1 MRNNL
6 IKKGSKKYP
15 KWFYLFLLS
24 IPIILIIIVELTFRA
39 FGYGTDYSTFI
50 NIEDKF
56 GEYYF
61 FNPRL
66 PEKYFVN
73 STITPSVIPD
83 GFKINKDNN
92 TFRIFAMGGS
102 TTAGFPY
109 PPNVSF
115 PRLLKDK
122 LEKKYPGIR
131 FEVINLGISAVNSI
145 TMKDIIG
152 DVVEQKPDLIIIYAG
167 HNEYYGALGPASGLK
182 QFSNAAI
189 TNLYL
194 SLKNL
199 YLVQF
204 LENSI
209 QKLMEFTD
217 SGEPESKTLMAQM
230 SGTNLIEYN
239 SDLFFDGLNQF
250 KENLDLIL
258 NECKEAGI
266 NVLTGTLVSNLM
278 QEPLCKY
285 SGCQNLITDFNKSLT
300 SDTLLR
306 KTKLYKIKDLDNLRF
321 RAPEEMNQI
330 IKDASQKFNVTV
342 FDNQEIFEKFNRYG
356 IIGDELMTDH
366 LHPNIKG
373 NSLIAELLFEIILDK
388 KFIDNAGINIS
399 DIDVNPTPVDL
410 KSYTKIDSSI
420 AELRIAYLKQDF
432 PFRSV
437 KSDESIFRFIISKS
451 DSIAWEILF
460 DNLGWENGHLKLAD
474 YYYQNNR
481 FREYFHEM
489 FVLMKDKPFYENP
502 FISAIHKL
510 EKANQSTLLKNT
522 LKLHFNN
529 FKDLKSAEKLGDI
542 YHSEGNIRESIKFYE
557 YCVNNNSGNEK
568 IHFNLSGL
576 YFSQK
581 RLNEAIYNMQKCLN
595 LNPNYPNA
603 QKIYR
608 GLLSILKSKK

>member
-6 IKKGSKKYP
+6 IKKESKKYP
-15 KWFYLFLLS
+15 KWFYLFLLF
-24 IPIILIIIVELTFRA
+24 IPILLIVIVELTFRG
-39 FGYGTDYSTFI
+39 FGYGNDYSTFI
-50 NIEDKF
+50 KIEDKF

-61 FNPRL
+61 FNPKL

-73 STITPSVIPD
+73 STVTPSVIPD
-83 GFKINKDNN
+83 GFKIKKNNN

-115 PRLLKDK
+115 SRMLKDK
-122 LEKKYPGIR
+122 LEKNYPGIR

-145 TMKDIIG
+145 TMKDIIE

-167 HNEYYGALGPASGLK
+167 HNEYYGALGPASGLLK
-182 QFSNAAI
+182 FSNAAI

-194 SLKNL
+194 SLKNF

-209 QKLMEFTD
+209 QYVMELTD
-217 SGEPESKTLMAQM
+217 SGEHKSKTLMAQM
-230 SGTNLIEYN
+230 SGTNLIEFN
-239 SDLFFDGLNQF
+239 SDLYFDGLNQF
-250 KENLDLIL
+250 QENLDFIL
-258 NECKEAGI
+258 TECKEAGV

-285 SGCQNLITDFNKSLT
+285 SGCQNLLTNFNKTLT

-306 KTKLYKIKDLDNLRF
+306 KTELYKIKDLDNLRF

-330 IKDASQKFNVTV
+330 INDVSQKFNVTV
-342 FDNQEIFEKFNRYG
+342 FDNQEIFEKYSKYG
-356 IIGDELMTDH
+356 IIGDDLMTDH

-373 NSLIAELLFEIILDK
+373 NNLIADLLLEIILDK
-388 KFIDNAGINIS
+388 KFIDNAGIKIS
-399 DIDVNPTPVDL
+399 DSDMKKVSVDL
-410 KSYTKIDSSI
+410 KSYSKIDSSI

-432 PFRSV
+432 PFRST
-437 KSDESIFRFIISKS
+437 KSDESILRFISSKS

-460 DNLGWENGHLKLAD
+460 DKLGWENGHLKLAD
-474 YYYQNNR
+474 YYYHNSR
-481 FREYFHEM
+481 FSEFFHEM

-510 EKANQSTLLKNT
+510 EKANQPTLLKNT

-529 FKDLKSAEKLGDI
+529 FGDVKSAEKLGDI
-542 YHSEGNIRESIKFYE
+542 YHSENNLRESIKFYE
-557 YCVNNNSGNEK
+557 YCVSNNSGNEK
-568 IHFNLSGL
+568 IYFNLSGL

-581 RLNEAIYNMQKCLN
+581 RLNEAIYNMQMCIN
-595 LNPNYPNA
+595 LNPDYPNA